1 MAVEDTPATVTANDG
16 GANTF
21 DTTNTKFLKL
31 DDSVMKSGTGGKF
44 T

>member
-1 MAVEDTPATVTANDG
+1 MAVEDTPAAVTANDG

-21 DTTNTKFLKL
+21 DATNTKHLVL
-31 DDSVMKSGTGGKF
+31 TDSVMKSGTGGKF